1 MVKWVVITKS
11 TILDGCPI
19 HFDDSEF
26 MYGYSVVFAGDSEM
40 AIGLVRA
47 SLLKEVKLELQ
58 EIIECKLYQ
67 AKDWQD
73 NSKISRR
80 VNEAYE
86 EASQTGELVY
96 GPFTP
101 SLDFIEAKQTG

>member
-26 MYGYSVVFAGDSEM
+26 IYGYSVVFVENSKE
-40 AIGLVRA
+40 AIEQVRT
-47 SLLKEVKLELQ
+47 SLLNNIKLVLQ
-58 EIIECKLYQ
+58 DVIQCKLYRDE
-67 AKDWQD
+67 DWQD
-73 NSKISRR
+73 DSDASIC

-86 EASQTGELVY
+86 EASQTGELAHA
-96 GPFTP
+96 PFM
-101 SLDFIEAKQTG
+101 SQ